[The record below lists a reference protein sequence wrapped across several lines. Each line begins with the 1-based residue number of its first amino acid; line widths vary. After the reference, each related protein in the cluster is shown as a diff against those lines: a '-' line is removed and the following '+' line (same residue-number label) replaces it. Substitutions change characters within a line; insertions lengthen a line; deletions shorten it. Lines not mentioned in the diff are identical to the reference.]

1 MKTPKIKIPANVSRA
16 FHKFGFQIKKYS
28 PEILLGAGIATG
40 VVGAVMACKATT
52 KLDAVLENAKF
63 EIDAVHKA
71 KEEGEIGIRNT
82 ETNEIDLVPYTE
94 EDHKKDLA
102 LVYARNGLRIA
113 KLYVPAVA
121 MGAASVTCLLASNN
135 IIRKRNM
142 ALAAA
147 YASVD
152 NAFKN
157 YQGRVIDRFGE
168 ELDKELK
175 YNIKAK
181 EVEETVVNE
190 DGSETVV
197 TKNIPVSEGPIASPY
212 TLCFDETCREWTK
225 NAEDNKFFL
234 MQVQAEMNDRLRAN
248 GKVFL
253 NEVLKALGADITQA
267 GQRVGWVYD
276 KDAMNGDG
284 YIDFGIYEL
293 HREAN
298 RRFVNGY
305 ERSIWLEFN
314 VDGDIYQLLK

>member
-16 FHKFGFQIKKYS
+16 FFKFGFQVKKYS
-28 PEILLGAGIATG
+28 PEILLGTGIATG

-52 KLDAVLENAKF
+52 KLDAVLESAKF

-71 KEEGEIGIRNT
+71 KDEGEIGVRNAD
-82 ETNEIDLVPYTE
+82 TNEIELVPYTA

-102 LVYARNGLRIA
+102 IVYARNGLRIA
-113 KLYVPAVA
+113 KLYAPAVA
-121 MGAASVTCLLASNN
+121 MGAASVTCLLVSHN
-135 IIRKRNM
+135 IIHKRNM
-142 ALAAA
+142 AIAAA

-157 YQGRVIDRFGE
+157 YQGRVIERFGE

-175 YNIKAK
+175 YNIKSQEIE
-181 EVEETVVNE
+181 EVIVNE
-190 DGSETVV
+190 DGSETTV
-197 TKNIPVSEGPIASPY
+197 TKNVPVSEGPIASPY

-234 MQVQAEMNDRLRAN
+234 MQVQAEMNDRLKTK
-248 GKVFL
+248 GHVFL
-253 NEVLKALGADITQA
+253 NEVLDALGADRTQA
-267 GQRVGWVYD
+267 GQIVGWVY
-276 KDAMNGDG
+276 NGEGDG

-314 VDGDIYQLLK
+314 VDGNIHKLLA